1 MPARN
6 HTMANRN
13 DKNPGNVPGPFYV
26 DTTCIDCDLCRETA
40 PSTFRRD
47 DQKKSPGHRPGL
59 QVSSVRTNGSAYW
72 YWMTNL
78 PATVLTLMIDA
89 APLTRKKREPVPI
102 GTVIVLAAAS
112 TTALAS
118 AA

>member
-1 MPARN
+1 
-6 HTMANRN
+6 
-13 DKNPGNVPGPFYV
+13 
-26 DTTCIDCDLCRETA
+26 
-40 PSTFRRD
+40 
-47 DQKKSPGHRPGL
+47 
-59 QVSSVRTNGSAYW
+59 
-72 YWMTNL
+72 MTNL
-78 PATVLTLMIDA
+78 PATVLTLRIDA

>member
-47 DQKKSPGHRPGL
+47 DQLGLSIVYQQPSTPEEWSLAREALKSCPTETIGEDGD
-59 QVSSVRTNGSAYW
+59 SS
-72 YWMTNL
+72 
-78 PATVLTLMIDA
+78 D
-89 APLTRKKREPVPI
+89 
-102 GTVIVLAAAS
+102 
-112 TTALAS
+112 
-118 AA
+118 